1 MSTIHP
7 TPFLRNVLLLDA
19 AASGATAALLI
30 AGAGLLEGL
39 LGLPVALMREA
50 GLILVPYVA
59 FVAWVGTRE
68 SVARGAVWAIVAA
81 NALWAVASVCL
92 LLSGLVAPTVLGLP
106 SSWRRLPS
114 WRCWASCSTS
124 ASSGPRRLPR
134 ELSMEPERPR
144 AGLITAWGR
153 FSMHRLLQ
161 AVRRRERAPSDG
173 CSQSGFALR
182 SRSTEAFCCS
192 SSSVTL
198 SPLT

>member
-7 TPFLRNVLLLDA
+7 SPFLRNVLLLDA

-92 LLSGLVAPTVLGLP
+92 LLSGLVAPTVLGIAFVLAQAAVVA
-106 SSWRRLPS
+106 LF
-114 WRCWASCSTS
+114 
-124 ASSGPRRLPR
+124 G
-134 ELSMEPERPR
+134 ELQY
-144 AGLITAWGR
+144 AGLKR
-153 FSMHRLLQ
+153 
-161 AVRRRERAPSDG
+161 PSTV
-173 CSQSGFALR
+173 A
-182 SRSTEAFCCS
+182 A
-192 SSSVTL
+192 
-198 SPLT
+198 